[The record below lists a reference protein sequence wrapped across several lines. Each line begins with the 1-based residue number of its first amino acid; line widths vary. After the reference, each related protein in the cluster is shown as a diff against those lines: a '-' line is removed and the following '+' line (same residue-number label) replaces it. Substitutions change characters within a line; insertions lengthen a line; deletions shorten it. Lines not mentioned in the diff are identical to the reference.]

1 MLVFIVNSILVIP
14 TFYQFTAIFNCEA
27 IEGMSLLTD
36 EITGA

>member
-14 TFYQFTAIFNCEA
+14 TFYQFTAIFNSEA